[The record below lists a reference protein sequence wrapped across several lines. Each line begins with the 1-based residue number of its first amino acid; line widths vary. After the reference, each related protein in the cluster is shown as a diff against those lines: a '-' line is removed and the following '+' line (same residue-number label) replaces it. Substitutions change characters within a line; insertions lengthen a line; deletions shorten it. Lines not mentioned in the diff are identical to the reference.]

1 MSVLQRAFW
10 KTIWEDWR
18 MLLIAIIVV
27 VVIIGGIY
35 SWFQMKRSW
44 NWNIGGYKSRAHDMV
59 CEMVQNGALAKGPN
73 YLKEC
78 K

>member
-1 MSVLQRAFW
+1 MNVLQRAFW

-18 MLLIAIIVV
+18 LLIIAIIVV
-27 VVIIGGIY
+27 LVIIGGIY

-59 CEMVQNGALAKGPN
+59 CEMVETGVLAKGPN